1 MRFALAL
8 AIVIGIAVP
17 ARAQSFPGADSARGM
32 DKGTFGVGIIV
43 GEPVGITAKLYLTD
57 DRAIQAAVGSA
68 FIGGGLQLHGDYVFH
83 PYILQSRDSFVLPVY
98 VGPGVRL
105 IDYNTGRDQSA
116 FALGVRGVAGLLF
129 DFKTVPLDVFFEI
142 APVLEYKFS
151 SGAGFQLSL
160 NVGAGIRYYF

>member
-8 AIVIGIAVP
+8 AIVIGIAAP
-17 ARAQSFPGADSARGM
+17 ARADDDGPHGT
-32 DKGTFGVGIIV
+32 DKGTLGVGIIV
-43 GEPVGITAKLYLTD
+43 GEPTGITAKLYLTD

-68 FIGGGLQLHGDYVFH
+68 FIGGGLQLHADYVLH

-105 IDYNTGRDQSA
+105 IDYNNGRDSSA
-116 FALGVRGVAGLLF
+116 FALGVRAVAGLLF
-129 DFKTVPLDVFFEI
+129 DFKAVPLDAFFEV

-151 SGAGFQLSL
+151 SGAGFQITL
-160 NVGAGIRYYF
+160 NAGAGIRYYF